1 MTRPA
6 ALNIWALAGEAAAK
20 TPPSRDRVVDL
31 LRGGSLAVV
40 VIGHTLMAVVTWK
53 GSTPVIG
60 NLLAEIPEL
69 QVLTW
74 VLQVMP
80 VFFAAGAIANRASW
94 NAAGAK
100 ARQGST
106 QEGSKQEGSKQ
117 EGSKPDWAAWMWG
130 RTARLMRPV
139 VWFLAVWIPLVIVLR
154 VAVGPDADPLARL
167 STQLLWFLG
176 VYIVVV
182 AFTPNEVRW
191 ARRGPLPVVA
201 MLGAVAVVDLVRFNT
216 HDAVG
221 LINFVL
227 VWVMAATLGLV
238 ARDRIDRP
246 RLLLGWAAAALAV
259 EIAVVTLGPYP
270 MSMVGM
276 PGEKVSNMAPPT
288 LALALHSVVLI
299 CVVSAGWNP
308 LQRWCRRP
316 RVWHT
321 VCAVGAVAMS
331 LYLWHLSALIIV
343 TVSQHQLG
351 LDRPEVGTGW
361 FWPATLVH
369 TVVCL
374 VAVVLLVSVTAPL
387 EHLSIPWLETP
398 ARRRRPVWV
407 GVVGVICIAVSLLAF
422 SATGLEGFP
431 FGRVVRFAGVPLSP
445 GLAVIVLAVG
455 VLAVRASGTGTEAG
469 AGVPG
474 RRPSSPAGS

>member
-106 QEGSKQEGSKQ
+106 QEGSKQ
-117 EGSKPDWAAWMWG
+117 DWAAWMWG

-182 AFTPNEVRW
+182 AFTPSEVRW

-259 EIAVVTLGPYP
+259 EIAVVALGPYP

-331 LYLWHLSALIIV
+331 LYLWHLSALIVV
-343 TVSQHQLG
+343 TVLQNALN
-351 LDRPEVGTGW
+351 LNRPEVGAAG

-374 VAVVLLVSVTAPL
+374 VVVVGVVLAAAPL
-387 EHLSIPWLETP
+387 EHLRVPWLETP
-398 ARRRRPVWV
+398 ARRRLPAAVAAV
-407 GVVGVICIAVSLLAF
+407 GVACIGVGLLAI

-431 FGRVVRFAGVPLSP
+431 FFRVVRFAGVPLSP
-445 GLAVIVLAVG
+445 GLAVIVWAVG
-455 VLAVRASGTGTEAG
+455 VVAVRAGGSER

-474 RRPSSPAGS
+474 RSGGVDA